1 MLSDNY
7 QYENFPYY
15 LGNLIITIIPHFFKS
30 IKPEFMAVLL
40 NTIQNFISQK
50 FWSCECL
57 LIRMADLLNE
67 ITKINGQEC
76 GCMFADNFCLEILE
90 FYFRLSFDVTYKSYI
105 FSLAMSLQTLM
116 SNYLIKN
123 KWNDI
128 INIIYKLIPN
138 CPPTQ
143 VQKILESTMK
153 KEFFTMTLR
162 DFLINARFLAK
173 NDPDLQFNKEKLKQ
187 KIKMLADKDDELKD
201 LNSQSY
207 CNQKLVNIIN
217 NFSIH

>member
-1 MLSDNY
+1 
-7 QYENFPYY
+7 
-15 LGNLIITIIPHFFKS
+15 
-30 IKPEFMAVLL
+30 
-40 NTIQNFISQK
+40 
-50 FWSCECL
+50 
-57 LIRMADLLNE
+57 
-67 ITKINGQEC
+67 
-76 GCMFADNFCLEILE
+76 
-90 FYFRLSFDVTYKSYI
+90 
-105 FSLAMSLQTLM
+105 M